1 MPPTYFKLND
11 VIAPL
16 QLIVN
21 TYGVPSYQ
29 EANPATF
36 AIVTFPFLFA
46 VMFGDYGHGSLILFA
61 GVCMVMFNDTLKK
74 TSMKDALFMR
84 YLFMM
89 MGFFS
94 CFNGLLYNEWFA
106 IPYPWFKSCYVT
118 DRLPTADEGFT
129 FPYVD
134 FPEGQTAEYDGTEC
148 VYPFGM
154 DPTWFLSTNDILVV

>member
-1 MPPTYFKLND
+1 M
-11 VIAPL
+11 IAPL

-61 GVCMVMFNDTLKK
+61 GICMVMFNDTLQK
-74 TSMKDALFMR
+74 TAMRDAQFMR

-118 DRLPTADEGFT
+118 TSLPTIDEGFV

-134 FPEGQTAEYDGTEC
+134 FPEGETK
-148 VYPFGM
+148 
-154 DPTWFLSTNDILVV
+154 

>member
-1 MPPTYFKLND
+1 MND

-16 QLIVN
+16 QLITN

-36 AIVTFPFLFA
+36 AVVTFPFLFA
-46 VMFGDYGHGSLILFA
+46 VMFGDYGHGSLLLFVGAVMVWFEDKLRPIL
-61 GVCMVMFNDTLKK
+61 GNEVIQQ
-74 TSMKDALFMR
+74 R
-84 YLFMM
+84 YLFFL

-94 CFNGLLYNEWFA
+94 CYNGLLYNEWFA

-118 DRLPTADEGFT
+118 SPLPNKEESGTDV

-134 FPEGQTAEYDGTEC
+134 FP
-148 VYPFGM
+148 
-154 DPTWFLSTNDILVV
+154 